1 MIAMTILQAFK
12 ATMIDLDKASA
23 MANSTV
29 PIQAET
35 LKKKH
40 KKNRK
45 HKKGRRHITCT
56 VSSNLRLYFV

>member
-23 MANSTV
+23 MSNSTV

-35 LKKKH
+35 LKKSE
-40 KKNRK
+40 KKK
-45 HKKGRRHITCT
+45 EKGRRHITCT

>member
-40 KKNRK
+40 QKKQK
-45 HKKGRRHITCT
+45 T
-56 VSSNLRLYFV
+56 